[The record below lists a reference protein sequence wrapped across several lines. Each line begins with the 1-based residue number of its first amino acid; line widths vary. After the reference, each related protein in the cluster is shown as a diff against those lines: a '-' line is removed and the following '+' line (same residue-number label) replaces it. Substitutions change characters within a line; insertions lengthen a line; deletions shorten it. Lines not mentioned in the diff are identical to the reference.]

1 MLCKNKSK
9 NGGNVLL
16 QVQHRNNM
24 PPHPT
29 HRTALSTRL
38 VLGVL
43 VAFLGSVWSLA
54 WLAGTSLRQDW
65 EREASAQQM
74 ASLGLMARN
83 LQADFDDRFRAM
95 RLVSRDITPAML
107 KRPLELDQLLRQR
120 PLLDGMF
127 NGGVAIVSEQG
138 LVLVATPGALLRPG
152 RSMREEKAIQ
162 SALENAE
169 ASVSSAR
176 LDEASR
182 MPMFYFAVPML
193 QQDGHA
199 AGVLVAAINLL
210 GNGFLDNVTDERY
223 GRNGG
228 HILVDPQT
236 RTIVTASDKKR
247 ILQALPPVG
256 KFPAVDRLAQGLEGH
271 ALYTNPA
278 GIEVLSSRK
287 RLSSPA
293 WDLGV
298 TQPTAEAFAPRTR
311 LLTHLYLAAACIS
324 LVGLLV
330 GVPLLRRELH
340 PIGLAAQTLKRMSAG
355 EIPHQALVVPHQSDV
370 AELITGFNQVV
381 QTLTERETLLRGLF
395 DTSSVGILLVDTHMR
410 ITLANQCMAE
420 LFACP
425 LEQLTGVEYADL
437 LEPSQREIGRIR
449 TQALLDSKLDTVD
462 VDRMFLRRDG
472 STFWGRLTGRRIY
485 EPDGSLRGLLGA
497 ITDITERKRLQQF
510 DSFRSQTLEMLAR
523 DESLDSI
530 LLHTVRGVEAINPQ
544 SRCSCILLTPDG
556 RHLGRSFG
564 PSLPAFYTDAITNL
578 PIGPTAGSCGAAAYL
593 GQRVVVDNIA
603 THPNWAPYKEL
614 AAQAGLGACWSQPI
628 FAADGRVLGTFAV
641 YHATPN
647 TPNDTDI
654 TIIEQSAQL
663 ASIAIERSE
672 GAQRL
677 RDSEAHFRL
686 LTEGVGDVVWR
697 QDQHNVFTYISP
709 ADERMR
715 GFSANEVVG
724 QHVFALMTDE
734 GIAAIR
740 AASERRAGTGSQ
752 DISENTL
759 SFVLEQKCKWG
770 GTVWT
775 EVRSTAER
783 DADGNIT
790 GYRGITRDITQ
801 RRATEAKLQLAAS
814 VFTHA
819 QEGIMI
825 TAPDGR
831 ILEVNAAFSK
841 ITGYSREEVL
851 GANPR
856 MLGSGRNGPDFYS
869 AMFAQLQE
877 QGHWQGELWNRRKD
891 GSIYAQSDTVSAV
904 RDDKGHLLH
913 YVSLFFDITALKE
926 QQEKLEHSAHFDAL
940 TDLPNRV
947 LLMDRLHQCMVQ
959 AQRRG
964 EPLALVFLDLDGFKS
979 VNDQHGH
986 AVGDALL
993 QALALRM
1000 RAALRDG
1007 DTLARLGG
1015 DEFVAVLVDLPNT
1028 GASVPLLQRLLHAAS
1043 EPVQLGERQ
1052 VQVSASLGVT
1062 YYPQTREV
1070 DADMLLRQGDQA
1082 MYAAKVGG
1090 KNQFQVFAPPPT
1102 EPV

>member
-1 MLCKNKSK
+1 MLCKNNSQ
-9 NGGNVLL
+9 NGGNVPV
-16 QVQHRNNM
+16 QVQNRTNM
-24 PPHPT
+24 PPQPSH
-29 HRTALSTRL
+29 HTAMSTRI

-43 VAFLGSVWSLA
+43 AAFFLGVWSLTWYISSSLHHDLERA
-54 WLAGTSLRQDW
+54 AHTQQFAALGLLSRSLQEDFDERQAALRQ
-65 EREASAQQM
+65 AAK
-74 ASLGLMARN
+74 
-83 LQADFDDRFRAM
+83 
-95 RLVSRDITPAML
+95 DITPAML
-107 KRPLELDQLLRQR
+107 TRPADLEQLLRQR
-120 PLLDGMF
+120 PLLGTLF
-127 NGGVAIVSEQG
+127 NGGVT
-138 LVLVATPGALLRPG
+138 VLSATGEVLAATPDALLPKG
-152 RSMREEKAIQ
+152 
-162 SALENAE
+162 
-169 ASVSSAR
+169 AR
-176 LDEASR
+176 LDHDN
-182 MPMFYFAVPML
+182 AVQAAL
-193 QQDGHA
+193 QRGESSVGSPRLDDNARLPIFLFVVPLMQPNGETMGALA
-199 AGVLVAAINLL
+199 ATNNLL
-210 GNGFLDNVTDERY
+210 GESFLNSVTDERY
-223 GRNGG
+223 GQGG
-228 HILVDPQT
+228 SFVLVDPAT
-236 RTIVTASDKKR
+236 RTIVTASDKRR
-247 ILQALPPVG
+247 ILQSLP
-256 KFPAVDRLAQGLEGH
+256 AQGSIVEIDRFANGQEGTAH
-271 ALYTNPA
+271 YTNPA
-278 GIEVLSSRK
+278 GIEVLSSSK
-287 RLSSPA
+287 RLSNPA

-298 TQPTAEAFAPRTR
+298 TQPAAEAFAPLQRQQTR
-311 LLTHLYLAAACIS
+311 LYLAAACIS
-324 LVGLLV
+324 LLGLLA
-330 GVPLLRRELH
+330 GVPLLRRELR
-340 PIGLAAQTLKRMSAG
+340 PIRQAAQTLQRMSAG
-355 EIPHQALVVPHQSDV
+355 HMPHQALAVPHQADV

-395 DTSSVGILLVDTHMR
+395 DTSSVGILLVDTRMC
-410 ITLANQCMAE
+410 ITQANPCMAE
-420 LFACP
+420 LFACT
-425 LEQLTGVEYADL
+425 LEQLMGVEYASL
-437 LEPSQREIGRIR
+437 LEPSQREIGRVR
-449 TQALLDSKLDTVD
+449 TQALLDAKFDTVD
-462 VDRMFLRRDG
+462 VDRMFLRMDG
-472 STFWGRLTGRRIY
+472 STFWGRLTGRRLY
-485 EPDGSLRGLLGA
+485 GPDGTLRGLLGA

-523 DESLDSI
+523 DEPLDAI
-530 LLHTVRGVEAINPQ
+530 LLHTVQGVEAINPQ

-564 PSLPAFYTDAITNL
+564 PSLPAFYTEAITNL

-628 FAADGRVLGTFAV
+628 FAADGRVLGTMAV

-647 TPNDTDI
+647 TPTDTDI
-654 TIIEQSAQL
+654 TIIEQSARL

-697 QDQHNVFTYISP
+697 QDCNNVFTYISP

-715 GFSANEVVG
+715 GFSASEVVG
-724 QHVFALMTDE
+724 QHVFELMTEE
-734 GIAAIR
+734 GIASIQ
-740 AASERRAGTGSQ
+740 AASARRAQADSQ
-752 DISENTL
+752 GIAENTL
-759 SFVLEQKCKWG
+759 SFELEQKCKWG

-783 DADGNIT
+783 DANGNII

-801 RRATEAKLQLAAS
+801 RRATEARLQLAAS

-831 ILEVNAAFSK
+831 ILDVNAAFTK
-841 ITGYSREEVL
+841 ITGYSRDEVL

-856 MLGSGRNGPDFYS
+856 ILSSGRNGPDFYD
-869 AMFAQLQE
+869 AMFSQLRELGQ
-877 QGHWQGELWNRRKD
+877 WQGEIWNRRKD
-891 GSIYAQSDTVSAV
+891 GSIYAQNDTVSAV
-904 RDDKGHLLH
+904 RDDKGQLLH

-964 EPLALVFLDLDGFKS
+964 EPLALVFLDLDGFKA

-1015 DEFVAVLVDLPNT
+1015 DEFVAVLVDLPDT

-1062 YYPQTREV
+1062 YYPQPREV

-1082 MYAAKVGG
+1082 MYTAKVDG
-1090 KNQFQVFAPPPT
+1090 KNRFHVFAPPPAT
-1102 EPV
+1102 PA